1 MNDNSAGGAAGETA
15 LEVLCKRDDLSDGE
29 ARRFDVAG
37 HRIALARIGD
47 DFYAIGD
54 RCTHQNYSLADGWV
68 WPDECALEC
77 PQHSS
82 QFSLLTGE
90 PNVFPAA
97 QSVPVYELLLDGDQV
112 CVVIPSGE
120 TR

>member
-1 MNDNSAGGAAGETA
+1 MSNPDETRIV
-15 LEVLCKRDDLSDGE
+15 VLCQRDEVPDGE
-29 ARRFDVAG
+29 ARRFDVDG

-54 RCTHQNYSLADGWV
+54 RCSHQNYSLADGWV

-82 QFSLLTGE
+82 SFDLRTGK
-90 PNVFPAA
+90 PNCFPAT
-97 QSVPVYELLLDGDQV
+97 QPVPVYEIRVGDDGV
-112 CVVIPSGE
+112 TVVLP
-120 TR
+120 

>member
-1 MNDNSAGGAAGETA
+1 MTASGEPGVV
-15 LEVLCKRDDLSDGE
+15 VLCRRDEVPDGE
-29 ARRFDVAG
+29 ARRFDVEG

-54 RCTHQNYSLADGWV
+54 RCSHGNYSLSQGWV

-82 QFSLLTGE
+82 SFDLRTGK
-90 PNVFPAA
+90 PNCFPATVP
-97 QSVPVYELLLDGDQV
+97 VPVYEVRAQGE
-112 CVVIPSGE
+112 VVAVVL
-120 TR
+120 